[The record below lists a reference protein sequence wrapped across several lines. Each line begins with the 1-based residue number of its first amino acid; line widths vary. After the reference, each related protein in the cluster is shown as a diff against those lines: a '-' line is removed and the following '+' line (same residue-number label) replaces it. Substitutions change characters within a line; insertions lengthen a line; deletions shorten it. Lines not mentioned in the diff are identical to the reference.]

1 MEGVG
6 MEQAGGETVGWFDG
20 LPWQMWVGVFIGWAV
35 LVTVI
40 LLINRMPHDA
50 DLRVRGWEDRQ
61 KHTDGE
67 DEWWARE
74 YPTADDELPGMWERA
89 DFEGGKHG

>member
-20 LPWQMWVGVFIGWAV
+20 LPWQMWVGVVVAIVTIVALVYWAWFLDQPEEYV
-35 LVTVI
+35 
-40 LLINRMPHDA
+40 
-50 DLRVRGWEDRQ
+50 VRGWGERG
-61 KHTDGE
+61 KETVAE

-74 YPTADDELPGMWERA
+74 YPLADEVMWE
-89 DFEGGKHG
+89 DGHG